1 MASSLYYQKKIY
13 KILPIMI
20 TEIKFQILDF
30 VQEVFLQFLILREKI
45 KRSMNPNPR
54 SFWDL

>member
-13 KILPIMI
+13 KILHVMI

-45 KRSMNPNPR
+45 KRIMNPNPR